1 MKPTVFIAGLGLLT
15 LLSGCALFTIGGHS
29 ASTIQIERSQQ
40 SGAGVVHLWKAE
52 LDSSNYV
59 GMTELMRHKTGR
71 TLLAIERHE
80 LADEL
85 QRWQRIIGGKPITST
100 TVDTISTTTQT
111 VRTKVDYI
119 RTVTFETML
128 DGTLWYITSI
138 R

>member
-1 MKPTVFIAGLGLLT
+1 MKPTVLIAGLGLLT
-15 LLSGCALFTIGGHS
+15 LLSGCALFTIGGHA
-29 ASTIQIERSQQ
+29 ASTIEIERSQQ
-40 SGAGVVHLWKAE
+40 SAAGVVHLWKAE

-100 TVDTISTTTQT
+100 TVDTVNATAQT
-111 VRTKVDYI
+111 IRAKVDYI
-119 RTVTFETML
+119 RTVVF
-128 DGTLWYITSI
+128 GTIQHNGLWYITSVK
-138 R
+138 